1 MDISVNK
8 NIEKVSLKDIFAS
21 LKDIF
26 IGNNSNV
33 DDNKLNR
40 EVEEIRK
47 IESELGASTSIQ
59 ILEKQIEEHFSE
71 EKPKR
76 RNSTKIS
83 SKKMEIKEE
92 NIEKEIDE
100 RDR

>member
-1 MDISVNK
+1 MDISVNEK
-8 NIEKVSLKDIFAS
+8 LEKVRLKDIFTS

-26 IGNNSNV
+26 IGNNSNI
-33 DDNKLNR
+33 DDNKLNK
-40 EVEEIRK
+40 EIEEIRK
-47 IESELGASTSIQ
+47 VESELGASTSIQ
-59 ILEKQIEEHFSE
+59 ILEKQIEEHYSD

-83 SKKMEIKEE
+83 SKKMEMKEE
-92 NIEKEIDE
+92 IITKESDE